1 MKDPDKLKRRV
12 PLYVMVSPDTK
23 DFVNK
28 LNQVSNISEGKII
41 DRAVEALIL
50 TEITL

>member
-1 MKDPDKLKRRV
+1 MKKLDKLKRRV

-23 DFVNK
+23 DFVNQ

-41 DRAVEALIL
+41 DRAIEALKSTKL
-50 TEITL
+50 K